1 MPEEWAATGL
11 WSNWVVQATWFSSR
25 LSGQPN
31 MEDRLKGFK
40 DVLESRP
47 NIHIV
52 DVIDIKSDARAA
64 FDKTQEL
71 WR

>member
-1 MPEEWAATGL
+1 MVFFT
-11 WSNWVVQATWFSSR
+11 

-40 DVLESRP
+40 DVLDSRP
-47 NIHIV
+47 NIKIA

-64 FDKTQEL
+64 LIDPGAAGADWPEKG
-71 WR
+71 